1 MRIVVK
7 IVKWLLGLI
16 VLAVAALFAWLYIAP
31 PELIRVGSG
40 YSAKIVCSNV
50 FIAGRDP
57 NEVLAVDVQAP
68 GHPLLRLMRVSV
80 DKNRGTVSAGLFGF
94 LGKSVAVARDG
105 LGCASVPDGDVGK
118 ARRTA
123 IQAEPSAATR
133 GDLWPEGERVEASQD
148 PIVAKLLDDAALT
161 GTGMRAVVVVKNG
174 RIVAERYGDGF
185 SAKTPLL
192 GWSMT
197 KTVNAAIVGTLVKD
211 GKMAFDD
218 KNLFAPWK
226 ADGRAAISL
235 AEMMAMSSGLE
246 FNEDYGDVADVTR
259 MLYLEPDMASF
270 AESKPL
276 AAEVGKVFSY
286 SSGTAVMLSRLWQD
300 AVGDKAKALT
310 WPRTALFEPLGM
322 HSAVLETDE
331 QGTFVGSSYLY
342 ATAHDWARFGQFL
355 LQGGVWNGNQILPT
369 GFVDW
374 MREPASA
381 SKVYGKGQLWIEA
394 PGDEENPGAGVA
406 AGLPKDTYWMEGHD
420 GQTVAIIPSEQLV
433 VVRLG
438 LTPAKFGY
446 RPQTMVGALI
456 KALH

>member
-16 VLAVAALFAWLYIAP
+16 VLVIAALFAWLYIAP

-118 ARRTA
+118 VRRTA
-123 IQAEPSAATR
+123 IQAGPSAVIM

-148 PIVAKLLDDAALT
+148 PVVAKLLDDAALI

-174 RIVAERYGDGF
+174 RVVAERYGDGF
-185 SAKTPLL
+185 SARTPLL

-211 GKMAFDD
+211 GKMAFDN

-235 AEMMAMSSGLE
+235 ADMMAMSSGLE

-259 MLYLEPDMASF
+259 MLYLEPDMAGF

-276 AAEVGKVFSY
+276 AAEVGKQFSY

-300 AVGDKAKALT
+300 AVGDKARALT
-310 WPRTALFEPLGM
+310 WPRTALFEP
-322 HSAVLETDE
+322 
-331 QGTFVGSSYLY
+331 
-342 ATAHDWARFGQFL
+342 
-355 LQGGVWNGNQILPT
+355 
-369 GFVDW
+369 
-374 MREPASA
+374 
-381 SKVYGKGQLWIEA
+381 
-394 PGDEENPGAGVA
+394 
-406 AGLPKDTYWMEGHD
+406 
-420 GQTVAIIPSEQLV
+420 
-433 VVRLG
+433 
-438 LTPAKFGY
+438 
-446 RPQTMVGALI
+446 
-456 KALH
+456 